1 MSGGIDAATLEAL
14 AAFPERLQAH
24 YAAIPAGYAHWK
36 PASWEG
42 IPSEPFSAI
51 EQVWHV
57 LDIELEGYQV
67 RFQRTLH
74 EDAPLLP
81 SIDSEAVA
89 RQRDYGARKAED
101 AFARFREARALTVA
115 VLATL
120 DDARLARRA
129 VFEGYGPTTLRG
141 LAHFLCSH
149 DQQHLAGLQ
158 WLAGQIDAARHA
170 TAL

>member
-1 MSGGIDAATLEAL
+1 MSGALDRATLDAL
-14 AAFPERLQAH
+14 AAFPHQLEAH
-24 YAAIPAGYAHWK
+24 YAAIPAGYGHWQ
-36 PASWEG
+36 PGSREG
-42 IPSEPFSAI
+42 IPGEHFTAI

-57 LDIELEGYQV
+57 LDIEVEGYQV

-74 EDAPLLP
+74 EDGPLLP

-89 RQRDYGARKAED
+89 RERDYGSRKAED
-101 AFARFREARALTVA
+101 AFARFREARALTLA

-120 DDARLARRA
+120 DEQRLARRA

-141 LAHFLCSH
+141 LIHFLCSH

-158 WLAGQIDAARHA
+158 WLAGKIAAEGMRCG
-170 TAL
+170 

>member
-1 MSGGIDAATLEAL
+1 MNGALDRATLDAL
-14 AAFPERLQAH
+14 AAFPRQLEAH
-24 YAAIPAGYAHWK
+24 YAAIPAGYEHWR
-36 PASWEG
+36 PVSWEG
-42 IPSEPFSAI
+42 IPSEHFTAV

-57 LDIELEGYQV
+57 LEVEIEGYQV

-74 EDAPLLP
+74 EDGPLLP

-89 RQRDYGARKAED
+89 RERDYGSRKAED
-101 AFARFREARALTVA
+101 AFARFREARALTMA

-120 DDARLARRA
+120 DEQRLARRA
-129 VFEGYGPTTLRG
+129 TFEGYGPTTLRG

-158 WLAGQIDAARHA
+158 WLSGQIASLPLRQG
-170 TAL
+170 